1 MPSISDLRIPSQR
14 NACDIQGILILE
26 YIWIYRHAA
35 KIVQQ
40 SFTVY
45 VSPVY
50 LTHIAMV
57 VRESTPRQVDKKSGG
72 PQGERGLDSQ
82 GGGKEKHFFFPSTFL
97 SFI

>member
-1 MPSISDLRIPSQR
+1 MH
-14 NACDIQGILILE
+14 GILILE
-26 YIWIYRHAA
+26 YMWIYRRAA

-40 SFTVY
+40 SFTAY

-72 PQGERGLDSQ
+72 PQGERSLEFSRRRTGQ
-82 GGGKEKHFFFPSTFL
+82 TFFPSTF
-97 SFI
+97 FRIV

>member
-72 PQGERGLDSQ
+72 PQGERGLEFSRRRTGQ
-82 GGGKEKHFFFPSTFL
+82 TFFPSTFL
-97 SFI
+97 SIM